1 MSTLGHQYDN
11 SLVSNAFG
19 FLRLPMNFQPYDSD
33 ADWVITGVPFDM
45 VLLVGAGGATV
56 RQRSVR
62 FRRIWPGNTIASR
75 GISTCVSA

>member
-33 ADWVITGVPFDM
+33 ADWVITGVPFDI
-45 VLLVGAGGATV
+45 LTLPCGGATV

-62 FRRIWPGNTIASR
+62 FRRIWPGNTTASR

>member
-45 VLLVGAGGATV
+45 ATSGRAGGRHGPAGFDESGLGTQPLPV
-56 RQRSVR
+56 E
-62 FRRIWPGNTIASR
+62 FRHA
-75 GISTCVSA
+75 